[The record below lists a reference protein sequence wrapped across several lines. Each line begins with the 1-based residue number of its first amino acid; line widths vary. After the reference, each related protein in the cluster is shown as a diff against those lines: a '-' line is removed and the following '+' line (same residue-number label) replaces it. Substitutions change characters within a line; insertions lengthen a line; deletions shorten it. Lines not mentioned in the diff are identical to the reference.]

1 MKPMTM
7 CTLCHEGVYQ
17 DKSVVFSARRGDSLL
32 VVEDVPALVCDT
44 CGDEIFT
51 EKAAR
56 GIECA
61 IAGEPAYFSPIYRF
75 SEEVP

>member
-1 MKPMTM
+1 MNK

-17 DKSVVFSARRGDSLL
+17 DKPVVFCARRGDSLL

-56 GIECA
+56 GIERA
-61 IAGEPAYFSPIYRF
+61 AEGEPAYSLPIYRF
-75 SEEVP
+75 PEETA

>member
-1 MKPMTM
+1 MTK

-17 DKSVVFSARRGDSLL
+17 DKPVVFSARRGDSLL

-51 EKAAR
+51 EKVAR
-56 GIECA
+56 GIERA
-61 IAGEPAYFSPIYRF
+61 AEGKPAYSLPIYRF
-75 SEEVP
+75 PAETA